1 MDFLEIFIL
10 IFFVFFTGYFPGRL
24 ITNFLPL
31 KKQEKVVLSFA
42 ISFFLF
48 YILGFLSYIFNVN
61 FAIFND
67 FFLLLFLILSIPYV
81 ALKDFDFEEIKLLR
95 NFLITF
101 LIFVIYQF
109 FIPLY
114 FGGLFS
120 WDWFEHYLRSVFF
133 LDRLPKDIV
142 FEGYIIPSRPPFFN
156 IVCFFIFQS
165 LEGNFINIRLS
176 QLF

>member
-24 ITNFLPL
+24 ITKFLPL

-61 FAIFND
+61 FAIFNG
-67 FFLLLFLILSIPYV
+67 FFLLLFLILSIPYLV
-81 ALKDFDFEEIKLLR
+81 LKDFDFEESKLLR

-101 LIFVIYQF
+101 
-109 FIPLY
+109 
-114 FGGLFS
+114 
-120 WDWFEHYLRSVFF
+120 
-133 LDRLPKDIV
+133 
-142 FEGYIIPSRPPFFN
+142 
-156 IVCFFIFQS
+156 
-165 LEGNFINIRLS
+165 
-176 QLF
+176 